1 MRPVQFPATLTSAKR
16 HADKSVSWT
25 HRSNFE
31 MTTEDFAEID
41 RLLGSAGWA
50 AFAPN
55 ELQGTDLPSEPAGS
69 VEGKSKGQRMRAVWF
84 LKWKKRGIDQP
95 FDSWYDRIFET
106 CMEKWKE
113 ELD

>member
-1 MRPVQFPATLTSAKR
+1 MKPVQFPATLTSAKR

-41 RLLGSAGWA
+41 RLLGTAGWA
-50 AFAPN
+50 SFAPN
-55 ELQGTDLPSEPAGS
+55 ELQTSDIPQEPAATP
-69 VEGKSKGQRMRAVWF
+69 EGKSKAQRMRAVWF
-84 LKWKKRGIDQP
+84 LIWKKRGVDEP
-95 FDSWYDRIFET
+95 FDVWYDRKFEGW
-106 CMEKWKE
+106 MEHWKE